1 MEQEDARLSVT
12 YLWSR
17 EFLSKRLILWILL
30 ISNALGTIYGYIW
43 YGGQLY
49 NTAMNHPSWQLVF
62 VPDSPTAS
70 LFFSLALIMLL
81 YPPKQLAG
89 LLFQQLVEALA
100 VVTSVK
106 YGIWAVAMIFAGAS
120 QGSELIWQD
129 WMLVASHT
137 AMAVEALIFVKLFHI
152 RWSALT
158 VAVMWTLLNDTVD
171 YTFGVFPYLP
181 GPLYDHLGAVEAFT
195 FGLTLFSGLLAW
207 IAVKLSL
214 LQSKHR

>member
-1 MEQEDARLSVT
+1 MRLSVT

-17 EFLSKRLILWILL
+17 EFLSKRLILWVLL
-30 ISNALGTIYGYIW
+30 ISNVLGTAYGYIW

-49 NTAMNHPSWQLVF
+49 NTAMNHSLWQLVF

-89 LLFQQLVEALA
+89 LLFQQLIEALA
-100 VVTSVK
+100 VVTSIK

-158 VAVMWTLLNDTVD
+158 VAMMWTLLNDTVD

-181 GPLYDHLGAVEAFT
+181 GPLYDHLEAVEAFT
-195 FGLTLFSGLLAW
+195 FGLTLFSGALAW
-207 IAVKLSL
+207 IAVRRSLS
-214 LQSKHR
+214 KAKYH

>member
-1 MEQEDARLSVT
+1 MSIT

-17 EFLSKRLILWILL
+17 EFLSKRSIIWLL
-30 ISNALGTIYGYIW
+30 FISNALGTVYGYIW

-49 NTAMNHPSWQLVF
+49 TTMMEQPFWLLVF

-70 LFFSLALIMLL
+70 LFFSLALLMLL

-89 LLFQQLVEALA
+89 ELFQQLIEALA

-106 YGIWAVAMIFAGAS
+106 YGIWAVAIIFAGVS
-120 QGSELIWQD
+120 QGSEMVWQD
-129 WMLVASHT
+129 WMLIASHT

-152 RWSALT
+152 RSSALG
-158 VAVMWTLLNDTVD
+158 VAIAWTLLNDTID

-181 GPLYDHLGAVEAFT
+181 LPLYHHLGKVEIFT
-195 FGLTLFSGLLAW
+195 FGLTLFSGFMAW
-207 IAVKLSL
+207 IAVKRSY
-214 LQSKHR
+214 SRS

>member
-1 MEQEDARLSVT
+1 MSVT

-30 ISNALGTIYGYIW
+30 ISNALGTVYGYIW

-49 NTAMNHPSWQLVF
+49 NTAMEHPWWQLVF

-89 LLFQQLVEALA
+89 MFFQQLIEALA

-120 QGSELIWQD
+120 QGSDLVWQD

-152 RWSALT
+152 RWTALT
-158 VAVMWTLLNDTVD
+158 AAIAWTLLNDTVD
-171 YTFGVFPYLP
+171 YTYGIFPYLP
-181 GPLYDHLGAVEAFT
+181 GPLYDHLWAVEGFT
-195 FGLTLFSGLLAW
+195 YGLTLFSGFVGW
-207 IAVKLSL
+207 IAVKRSLSKPL
-214 LQSKHR
+214 G

>member
-1 MEQEDARLSVT
+1 MSVT

-49 NTAMNHPSWQLVF
+49 NTAMENSWWLLIF

-81 YPPKQLAG
+81 YPPKELAG
-89 LLFQQLVEALA
+89 LLIQQLIEALA

-152 RWSALT
+152 RWTSLF
-158 VAVMWTLLNDTVD
+158 VAVAWTLLNDTVD
-171 YTFGVFPYLP
+171 YTLGVFPYLP
-181 GPLYDHLGAVEAFT
+181 GPLYDHLGTVETFT
-195 FGLTLFSGLLAW
+195 YGLTLFSGLMAW
-207 IAVKLSL
+207 IAMKRSLKLTQL
-214 LQSKHR
+214 

>member
-1 MEQEDARLSVT
+1 MSVT

-30 ISNALGTIYGYIW
+30 ISNVLGTVYGYIW

-49 NTAMNHPSWQLVF
+49 NTAMEQPSWLLVF

-89 LLFQQLVEALA
+89 MLFQQLIEALA

-106 YGIWAVAMIFAGAS
+106 YGIWAVAMIFAGVS
-120 QGSELIWQD
+120 QGSGMVWQD
-129 WMLVASHT
+129 WMLIASHT

-152 RWSALT
+152 RWTALT
-158 VAVMWTLLNDTVD
+158 AAIAWTLLNDTVD

-195 FGLTLFSGLLAW
+195 YGLTIFSGLVAW
-207 IAVKLSL
+207 IAIKRSL
-214 LQSKHR
+214 AKPQE